1 MRHDEV
7 RGSIPREGMFFL
19 FPIFLSSSSAI
30 SSNVG
35 DPTILYHQVIR
46 GLVKQASIVRHLF
59 LSHYPLY
66 VFHGDLALPIGAT
79 THHHDS

>member
-1 MRHDEV
+1 MMRSAV
-7 RGSIPREGMFFL
+7 RSRVRACSFCSL
-19 FPIFLSSSSAI
+19 LFLSSSSAI

-79 THHHDS
+79 THHLDS